1 MIRRRSTPWIHK
13 WSRLII
19 AAIAGFGAL
28 VTGYL
33 TITKLTKQ
41 SVACG
46 IEAIAS
52 GAAGCND
59 VLNSPW
65 GTVFGQPLAL
75 FGFLAYIGMF
85 IFALAPLAVKSADNK
100 KKHQQIEGL
109 TWSLLLLGS
118 VSMTV
123 FSSYLMFVL
132 ATQIKALC
140 PYCIA
145 SALFSL
151 SMMVLTIVGRTW
163 EDIGQLIFQGFI
175 VGMVTL
181 VGTLVVYSSVNQPAI
196 SSKDTPPTSVQPV
209 GNPKPPKGWEVS
221 TTSGESEIQLAK
233 HLKEIGAKKY
243 AAWSCPHCYEQKQL
257 FGEEAAKELDIIEC
271 QPRGVDPK
279 PEQCQAAKIPG
290 FPTWIIKG
298 QQYSGVQSLNKLAD
312 LSDYKGS
319 REFKNFPDQFQ

>member
-13 WSRLII
+13 WSRLLI

-41 SVACG
+41 SVTCG
-46 IEAIAS
+46 ASAIAS

-75 FGFLAYIGMF
+75 FGFLAYISMF
-85 IFALAPLAVKSADNK
+85 IFALAPLTVKSADNK
-100 KKHQQIEGL
+100 KKRQQIENF
-109 TWSLLLLGS
+109 TWTLLLLGS

-132 ATQIKALC
+132 ATEIKALC

-151 SMMVLTIVGRTW
+151 SMLFLTIVGRTW

-175 VGMVTL
+175 IAMVTF
-181 VGTLVVYSSVNQPAI
+181 VATLVVYSSVNQPETTAAN
-196 SSKDTPPTSVQPV
+196 TPPTNPRPV
-209 GNPKPPKGWEVS
+209 GNPQPPKGWEVNTS
-221 TTSGESEIQLAK
+221 SGESEIALAR
-233 HLKEIGAKKY
+233 HLKEVGAKKY

-257 FGEEAAKELDIIEC
+257 FGIEAVKELDIIEC
-271 QPRGVDPK
+271 QPQGVDPK
-279 PEQCQAAKIPG
+279 PALCQAANIPG
-290 FPTWIIKG
+290 FPTWVIKG

-312 LSDYKGS
+312 ISGYTGS
-319 REFKNFPDQFQ
+319 REFKNFPNQFQ